1 MIRLLHRQNW
11 RKCISNNLFG
21 KFGGEVTAAEN
32 QLVKEASEM
41 YFGIEE
47 DGFEGDQ
54 MSKEQLDLLVDLG
67 TDSNFAHGTDLALR
81 RVLVYQSV
89 DHLRAY

>member
-1 MIRLLHRQNW
+1 MGCLHRQNW
-11 RKCISNNLFG
+11 RKCIANNLLG
-21 KFGGEVTAAEN
+21 KSSEDVTAAEN
-32 QLVKEASEM
+32 QLVMEASEM

-81 RVLVYQSV
+81 RVHINWWIIYVHV
-89 DHLRAY
+89 I